1 MSAVRQLLQRAAQ
14 RRRCRRARLP
24 WRELEAE
31 AVRQGCSAADI
42 FFDWA
47 GRGKAIRSGLAGCQ
61 PDPPS
66 HGQADRSSTACSR
79 AALETPRT
87 SRWREAQLPTLKR
100 WASLTRHAP
109 LPMCVSRSDD
119 ETTTPGLRV
128 ANTPRERWSTSVF
141 SVSCS
146 RFRGDDA
153 IGVQGETI
161 ARFAEQ
167 GLSAMGDQSGG
178 HVERS
183 VG

>member
-1 MSAVRQLLQRAAQ
+1 MITRRSRNSANVAV
-14 RRRCRRARLP
+14 ARG
-24 WRELEAE
+24 A
-31 AVRQGCSAADI
+31 AAD
-42 FFDWA
+42 A
-47 GRGKAIRSGLAGCQ
+47 
-61 PDPPS
+61 
-66 HGQADRSSTACSR
+66 QALGVSY
-79 AALETPRT
+79 E
-87 SRWREAQLPTLKR
+87 
-100 WASLTRHAP
+100 TRHAP
-109 LPMCVSRSDD
+109 LPICVSRSDD
-119 ETTTPGLRV
+119 ETTTPRLRV